1 MSRWGKG
8 FVAMGATAAPAT
20 PPVAATAPGR
30 IAKAKVEMRIR
41 AVNSIGT
48 GPVTSVKTKT
58 R

>member
-8 FVAMGATAAPAT
+8 FVAMGATAAHAT
-20 PPVAATAPGR
+20 PPVAATARGR
-30 IAKAKVEMRIR
+30 IAKATVETRIR

-48 GPVTSVKTKT
+48 GPVASVKTQT

>member
-1 MSRWGKG
+1 MFRWGKG

-20 PPVAATAPGR
+20 PPVAPTAPGR
-30 IAKAKVEMRIR
+30 TAKATVEMRIC
-41 AVNSIGT
+41 AANSIGT